1 MNTILYRSVVSI
13 LLVATCAVFTA
24 GKPSADELSL
34 VVTIVTGERGRDS
47 NSTTTTLTLSG
58 VKLAYQQSY
67 HGAHSSGRTPVKKE
81 YTLTTAERAE
91 LIKLLREKNLLVTR
105 TLATLSPEEEPRS
118 YFSVFIRSK
127 LNAKEHSTTISLPRD
142 ASRLK
147 GDPIYRDSMS
157 LIDQLYRII
166 NRTDP
171 DISRP
176 ELIH

>member
-1 MNTILYRSVVSI
+1 MLM
-13 LLVATCAVFTA
+13 ATCAALTA
-24 GKPSADELSL
+24 GKRAADELSL

-47 NSTTTTLTLSG
+47 NSTTTTLALSG

-67 HGAHSSGRTPVKKE
+67 HGAHSGDRTPVKKE
-81 YTLTTAERAE
+81 YRLTTADRDE
-91 LIKLLREKNLLVTR
+91 LIKLLRERNLLVTR
-105 TLATLSPEEEPRS
+105 TLATLSAEEEPRS
-118 YFSVFIRSK
+118 YFSVLIRSK
-127 LNAKEHSTTISLPRD
+127 LNGKEHSTTISLPRD
-142 ASRLK
+142 APRLK

-157 LIDQLYRII
+157 LIEQLYRII